1 MTAQKQVD
9 VNAVLDYEVAA
20 DGSHVR
26 LNLANDQGNPVDVA
40 LPIECLKQLVL
51 SMPVILEQTLRALYQ
66 NPALRLV
73 HTVKLW
79 TIERASD
86 PQALI
91 LSFKTPDHFSI
102 SFRVDQADILRM
114 ADSFIDHE
122 ADAYPLGLRV
132 H

>member
-9 VNAVLDYEVAA
+9 VNALLDYEVAA

-26 LNLANDQGNPVDVA
+26 LNLANDLGNQVNVT

-51 SMPVILEQTLRALYQ
+51 SLPVILEQTLRALHQ

-79 TIERASD
+79 TVERASD
-86 PQALI
+86 QKNLI
-91 LSFKTPDHFSI
+91 LSFRTPDHFSI

-114 ADSFIDHE
+114 ADSFVDHE
-122 ADAYPLGLRV
+122 VDAYPLGLRV

>member
-9 VNAVLDYEVAA
+9 VNALLDYEVAA

-26 LNLANDQGNPVDVA
+26 LKLANDLGNQVNVT

-51 SMPVILEQTLRALYQ
+51 SLPVILEQTLRALHQ

-79 TIERASD
+79 TVERASD
-86 PQALI
+86 QKNLI
-91 LSFKTPDHFSI
+91 LSFRTPDHFSI
-102 SFRVDQADILRM
+102 SFPRRPGRYPAHGGQLRG
-114 ADSFIDHE
+114 S
-122 ADAYPLGLRV
+122 
-132 H
+132 

>member
-1 MTAQKQVD
+1 MTSPKQID
-9 VNAVLDYEVAA
+9 VNALLDYEVAG

-26 LNLANDQGNPVDVA
+26 LKLANAQSDLVDVT

-51 SMPVILEQTLRALYQ
+51 SMPVILEQALRALCQ
-66 NPALRLV
+66 DPALRLV

-86 PQALI
+86 PNDLI

-102 SFRVDQADILRM
+102 SFCVDQADVLRM
-114 ADSFIDHE
+114 ADSFVDHE
-122 ADAYPLGLRV
+122 VEAYPLGLRV